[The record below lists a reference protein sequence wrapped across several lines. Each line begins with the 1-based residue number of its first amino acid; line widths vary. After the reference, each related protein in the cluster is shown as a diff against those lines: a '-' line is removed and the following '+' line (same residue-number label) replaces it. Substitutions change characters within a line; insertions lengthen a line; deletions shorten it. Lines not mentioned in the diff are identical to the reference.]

1 MCLAWVRHRRWHAY
15 QIYVKIFCITK
26 FHRATAVS
34 HAMLKH
40 ILKTAIHVRNSET
53 ILSALYIETSMQS
66 TNTNTRYTRA
76 HVADSDFQMKSLD
89 LFDIK
94 LKYKICFHE
103 NHLAF
108 VIAEC
113 VVLCAPLSVL
123 VWLVQQ
129 RFFILYQSLVQP
141 VGPLLPCANF
151 SCWLL
156 FILITNQQVKT
167 WFRTE
172 KGLWPI
178 ESKISYHDHDVA
190 TSIQRGVMACRI
202 LATLLPYL
210 VFANQPKRPH
220 SRGRQVSTPNLIYRS
235 T

>member
-94 LKYKICFHE
+94 LKYKICFHG

-129 RFFILYQSLVQP
+129 RFFYLISISRTTGLSFIAMRQFQLLAALHLDHQP
-141 VGPLLPCANF
+141 
-151 SCWLL
+151 
-156 FILITNQQVKT
+156 T
-167 WFRTE
+167 
-172 KGLWPI
+172 
-178 ESKISYHDHDVA
+178 SKDMI
-190 TSIQRGVMACRI
+190 
-202 LATLLPYL
+202 
-210 VFANQPKRPH
+210 
-220 SRGRQVSTPNLIYRS
+220 
-235 T
+235 